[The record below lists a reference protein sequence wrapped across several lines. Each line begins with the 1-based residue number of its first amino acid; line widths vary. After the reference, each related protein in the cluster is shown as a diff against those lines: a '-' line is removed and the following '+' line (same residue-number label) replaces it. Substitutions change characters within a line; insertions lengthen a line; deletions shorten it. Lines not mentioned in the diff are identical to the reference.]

1 MSLGILKLYKY
12 TSALILCLAVANTA
26 NAGGLKH
33 ELYHLE
39 GERDGKTVLIV
50 GGIQGDEP
58 GGFTAASILVTNYKI
73 KKGNLWVIPNLNF
86 ESIVE
91 SSRGLYGDMNRKF
104 RTIKHNDPD
113 YDAVEEVK
121 RLIRD
126 EKVDLVLNLH
136 DGSGFYRKNYID
148 KYRNPYRWGQSIVID
163 QSYLEGSDFPE
174 LEKMGKTVAQRVNN
188 RFSRDD
194 FRYNVKNTKTRAGNH
209 EMQKT
214 LTYYAV
220 NNRKAAFGLEA
231 SKSFRTHERVYFHLN
246 LIEEFL
252 NLSGVEYER
261 NFKLTMADLK
271 HIIGKNLALS
281 LYQKRIALF
290 LDDVQHDIR
299 YFPIKRGGELEFKSN
314 NPLLAVIPKKNYY
327 KVKYGNRNIIN
338 LYPQYMDYD
347 ESLNMVTMK
356 IDGQERSINIGTT
369 VHVNKDFSVNPTAG
383 YRVNVIGFVSG
394 KKGSEDGF
402 TVTKKS
408 MLKRYSLDNRHDI
421 YRVEFYKG
429 KKFSGMILVRFRG

>member
-12 TSALILCLAVANTA
+12 ITLLFLGMMFTA
-26 NAGGLKH
+26 AATAGGLKH

-39 GERDGKTVLIV
+39 GEQDGKTVLIV

-73 KKGNLWVIPNLNF
+73 KKGSLWVIPNLNF

-136 DGSGFYRKNYID
+136 DGSGFYRKSYID
-148 KYRNPYRWGQSIVID
+148 KYRNPNRWGQSIVID
-163 QSYLEGSDFPE
+163 QSYLDGSDFPE
-174 LEKMGKTVAQRVNN
+174 LEKMGETVAHQVNS
-188 RFSRDD
+188 RFGRDD
-194 FRYNVKNTKTRAGNH
+194 FHYNVKNTMTRAGNY

-220 NNRKAAFGLEA
+220 NNKKAAFGLEA
-231 SKSFRTHERVYFHLN
+231 SKSFRTHERVYFHLS

-252 NLSGVEYER
+252 KLSGVEFQR
-261 NFKLTMADLK
+261 DFDLTMADLE

-281 LYQKRIALF
+281 LYQRRIALL

-299 YFPIKRGGELEFKSN
+299 YFPIKRDGELEFKSN
-314 NPLLAVIPKKNYY
+314 NPLLAVVPTKNYY
-327 KVKYGNRNIIN
+327 KVKYGNRSIIN
-338 LYPQYMDYD
+338 LYPQYFDYD
-347 ESLNMVTMK
+347 ESLDKVSMM
-356 IDGQERSINIGTT
+356 IDGQLKTVNIGTT
-369 VHVNKDFSVNPTAG
+369 VNVKQDFSVNPTTG

-394 KKGSEDGF
+394 RKGSEENL

-408 MLKRYSLDNRHDI
+408 MLKRYSLDNGHDI
-421 YRVEFYKG
+421 YRIEFYKG
-429 KKFSGMILVRFRG
+429 KKFAGMILVRFHG